1 MKQKVEVEL
10 IDLRIQVLRLG
21 CCSTLYHSIWYGL
34 CRQVLVILPQERVLA
49 PCNLFQSDVAF
60 VDQAGAG

>member
-1 MKQKVEVEL
+1 MKQKVEVDV
-10 IDLRIQVLRLG
+10 IDLRIQVVRLG
-21 CCSTLYHSIWYGL
+21 CCSTLYHLIWYGL

-49 PCNLFQSDVAF
+49 PQSDEAF